1 MVGMVWKE
9 CGSRADPEVAQELTV
24 KALNEGM

>member
-1 MVGMVWKE
+1 MFFKE
-9 CGSRADPEVAQELTV
+9 SGSRADPEGAQELTV